1 MSTPAQQHVDAP
13 PGRSVR
19 ARRIRFDYPTG
30 GFHPDD
36 TDNAALLDHW
46 AAELFGEHGALVG
59 HLG

>member
-1 MSTPAQQHVDAP
+1 
-13 PGRSVR
+13 VR